1 MKAEQTVDM
10 AKKRTKS
17 DKAQRQDEGLEK
29 KLDRRPAH
37 LPEEESGVRINQ
49 AAGLL

>member
-1 MKAEQTVDM
+1 VDM

-29 KLDRRPAH
+29 KLDHRPAH
-37 LPEEESGVRINQ
+37 LPKKR
-49 AAGLL
+49 AA